1 MAGLYVYGIID
12 GEFNV
17 TEELRGMEDE
27 SVFSVGSSDIAAAVS
42 VSEKR
47 RFEVTE
53 ELLLTHERV
62 VESLMS
68 SHTILPM
75 RYGTVVSNKS
85 EILEIIE
92 ARRESIEALIE
103 KVRGKVE
110 LGVKVLWNPKPIKQ
124 CVERDDSEVEQLRIN
139 IQQSQ
144 NKGRR
149 YLMEKLY
156 EELVQ
161 RKVKSY
167 GEKFISHILE
177 KLSSFSIDQVF
188 VKFPTERLLLSA
200 SFLVKKD
207 NVANFE
213 MLVQQFII
221 EYQKLSFFPTGP
233 WPPYNFTKI
242 QLKESGNLSFGEN

>member
-167 GEKFISHILE
+167 GEKFISHI
-177 KLSSFSIDQVF
+177 
-188 VKFPTERLLLSA
+188 
-200 SFLVKKD
+200 
-207 NVANFE
+207 
-213 MLVQQFII
+213 
-221 EYQKLSFFPTGP
+221 
-233 WPPYNFTKI
+233 
-242 QLKESGNLSFGEN
+242 

>member
-1 MAGLYVYGIID
+1 
-12 GEFNV
+12 
-17 TEELRGMEDE
+17 
-27 SVFSVGSSDIAAAVS
+27 
-42 VSEKR
+42 
-47 RFEVTE
+47 
-53 ELLLTHERV
+53 
-62 VESLMS
+62 
-68 SHTILPM
+68 M
-75 RYGTVVSNKS
+75 RYGTVVSDKS

-92 ARRESIEALIE
+92 ARRESIEALFQ

-110 LGVKVLWNPKPIKQ
+110 LGVKVLWNPEPIKQ
-124 CVERDDSEVEQLRIN
+124 QVERDVLEVEQLRLALERHEGIN

-144 NKGRR
+144 GGGKEARRQGGKEARGQEGKRERGQGARGQLPSCHLAILPLTQQSSIKEGQR

-161 RKVKSY
+161 RKVKSH

-177 KLSSFSIDQVF
+177 KLSSLSFDKVF

-207 NVANFE
+207 NIADFE
-213 MLVQQFII
+213 MLVQQLVT
-221 EYQKLSFFPTGP
+221 EYQQLSFLLTGP

-242 QLKESGNLSFGEN
+242 QLKESAETLHA

>member
-1 MAGLYVYGIID
+1 
-12 GEFNV
+12 
-17 TEELRGMEDE
+17 
-27 SVFSVGSSDIAAAVS
+27 
-42 VSEKR
+42 
-47 RFEVTE
+47 
-53 ELLLTHERV
+53 
-62 VESLMS
+62 
-68 SHTILPM
+68 
-75 RYGTVVSNKS
+75 
-85 EILEIIE
+85 
-92 ARRESIEALIE
+92 
-103 KVRGKVE
+103 

-144 NKGRR
+144 SEGRR

-156 EELVQ
+156 EELIQ
-161 RKVKSY
+161 RKVKSH

-207 NVANFE
+207 NVADFE
-213 MLVQQFII
+213 MLVQQFIK
-221 EYQKLSFFPTGP
+221 EYQQLSFFPTGP

-242 QLKESGNLSFGEN
+242 QLKESGTLSFGEN